1 MKTAPVSPLVLVGD
15 PAAAACEGDFC
26 TVPEVQERV
35 AAPEV
40 RERVSVAREVDA
52 EASDYS

>member
-35 AAPEV
+35 AATEV

-52 EASDYS
+52 EASDS